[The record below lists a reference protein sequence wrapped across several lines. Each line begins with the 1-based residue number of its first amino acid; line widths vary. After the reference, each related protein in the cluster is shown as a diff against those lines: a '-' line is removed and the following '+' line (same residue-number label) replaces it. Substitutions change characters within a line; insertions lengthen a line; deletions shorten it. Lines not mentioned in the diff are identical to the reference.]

1 MEELKPFYYDKFKCI
16 GNKCK
21 DTCCAGWKV
30 TIDKKSYLKY
40 KNVRGEF
47 SSRIKSSITRIRK
60 NNNDLYYA
68 EMELVD
74 GRCQFLNEDNL
85 CDIYIN
91 LGENYLCNTCKQYPR
106 IIHKYNDLYEKTLN
120 LSCPEV
126 ARILVTSNEVF
137 SFNIDNSNL
146 NDIEKQLT
154 LRCDI
159 DKNIYDVLWEGRSLS
174 IDLAQFKEIE
184 IWKRIMLISIASEK
198 LQKIIDERRYQK
210 LNKTIEDL
218 KKQFTSESY
227 INYLDSFSENIQI
240 KIGYIKLLLQRKA
253 NSGVGNDIFI
263 KFLDD
268 FNYLLECYNSQ
279 ELYVKLKLDEEKFY
293 SYMKKFDG
301 AMENYIVYLLY
312 NNYFKI
318 TKAKVMKKSILLIAL
333 NYSTV
338 RMLLFGRWKKN
349 NEEVTEEDVVDVL
362 YSYSRVMEHNDGF
375 IDELYKDIN
384 QEGYNSLGYLYF
396 LVR

>member
-60 NNNDLYYA
+60 NNNDLCYA
-68 EMELVD
+68 EMKLVD
-74 GRCQFLNEDNL
+74 GRCQFLNENSL

-91 LGENYLCNTCKQYPR
+91 LGESYLCNTCKQYPR
-106 IIHKYNDLYEKTLN
+106 IIHKYNDLYEKNLN

-154 LRCDI
+154 LKCDI
-159 DKNIYDVLWEGRSLS
+159 HKNIYKVLWEGRSLS

-184 IWKRIMLISIASEK
+184 IWKRIMLISIASEEF
-198 LQKIIDERRYQK
+198 QKIIDEGRYGE
-210 LNKTIEDL
+210 LNKTIDDL

-227 INYLDSFSENIQI
+227 INYLDSFSKNVQI

-268 FNYLLECYNSQ
+268 FNYLLESYNSP
-279 ELYVKLKLDEEKFY
+279 ELYKKFESDEEKFY

-301 AMENYIVYLLY
+301 SMENYIVYLLY

-318 TKAKVMKKSILLIAL
+318 TNAKVMKKAVLMIAL
-333 NYSTV
+333 NYSTIK
-338 RMLLFGRWKKN
+338 MLLFGRWKRN
-349 NEEVTEEDVVDVL
+349 NEEIKEEDVVDVL
-362 YSYSRVMEHNDGF
+362 YSYSRVMEHNDSF
-375 IDELYKDIN
+375 INELYKDIN
-384 QEGYNSLGYLYF
+384 QEGYNSLGYLYL

>member
-40 KNVRGEF
+40 KNVKGEF
-47 SSRIKSSITRIRK
+47 SSRIKNSVTRIK
-60 NNNDLYYA
+60 KSKNDLYYA
-68 EMELVD
+68 EMKLVD

-184 IWKRIMLISIASEK
+184 IWKRIMLISIASEE
-198 LQKIIDERRYQK
+198 LQKIIDEGRYEE
-210 LNKTIEDL
+210 LNKTVDDL

-318 TKAKVMKKSILLIAL
+318 TKVKTMKKAILLIAL
-333 NYSTV
+333 NYSTI
-338 RMLLFGRWKKN
+338 RMLLFGRWKRN
-349 NEEVTEEDVVDVL
+349 NEEINEEDVVDAL
-362 YSYSRVMEHNDGF
+362 YSYSRVMEHNDSF